1 MENFE
6 FDVLEDDDEL
16 DVLELVLVGIPRKIN
31 VRKNYFDT
39 CDDLNFYLIS
49 ISIFTFFPCSNSLQ
63 FSSIILIYH
72 TMITRV
78 TADIAIIR
86 I

>member
-39 CDDLNFYLIS
+39 YDDLNFYQR
-49 ISIFTFFPCSNSLQ
+49 F
-63 FSSIILIYH
+63 
-72 TMITRV
+72 RV
-78 TADIAIIR
+78 TKNTAYQILLQIEEQLEYVHNK
-86 I
+86 